1 MQTITRLYNQF
12 QPKNY
17 QLTLDLKR
25 KERKFSGTV
34 LIGGTLAKKS
44 THIVL
49 HAKDLQIKKALID
62 DERAKTSLAK
72 NDELSLEINKELQP
86 GNYKIELQFEGKITD
101 SAHGVYPCYFKH
113 DGKNKELLAT
123 QFESHHARE
132 VFPCI
137 DEPEAKATFNLTL
150 KTETGVTALS
160 NMPITQQAEVEN
172 KLVTT
177 FDQSPKM
184 STYLLAFVVGEV
196 HCIEGKTNSGVDVR
210 IFATPAQPKKALRF
224 ALDTAIHT
232 IEFFDDYFG
241 TPYPLPKADHIAL
254 PDMGGGASAAMEN
267 WGLITYREDYLIADD
282 TVGVSARQR
291 IARVIVHETSHQW
304 FGNLVTMKWWD
315 DLWLNESFASLM
327 EFVGLDALFPEWHH
341 WDDFVSSET
350 LPSLRRD
357 SNPGVQPIKTE
368 VHHPDEIGTLFDG
381 AIVYAKG
388 ATVLRMLMEYI
399 GEERFRNG
407 LKKYFKQHAYAN
419 TTGNDLWQ
427 ALDPSAASFITPWL
441 EKSGFPVINV
451 TKDSEG
457 YTLQQSEFLL
467 GAKPDETKTWPL
479 LLFANNKN
487 APQIMQEKELHIK
500 ANEPLQLNTGGKA
513 QYIVNYD
520 KDSRNTLIQKIAEQ
534 KLGIVDRLR
543 LLLETTLLM
552 RSPHLASAELIPLLQ
567 AYEQESSQ
575 PVWDMI
581 GFSFGT
587 LKIFVE
593 GDEKAEEGLKKLAQ
607 KLAQKEF
614 QRLSWNKKDE
624 EPESDTKLRATV
636 AGLSIYGEDKAVI
649 DQALDIYNKYK
660 NNIEEI
666 DGETRSL
673 ILSTAVRHGKEPQQV
688 VNHILK
694 LHDTTQSSELQ
705 EDIISGLTGTK
716 DIAVIK
722 QLLEIMTDNQR
733 VRPQNAVHWFIY
745 CLRNRYGRNATWQ
758 WVQDNWQWVEDT
770 YGSDKSYDIFPTALG
785 GVLNTSQQ
793 LKEYDSFFTPMMN
806 DASLKRAIAIG
817 KSEIAARVEW
827 LQQDKEAVL
836 AALRNL

>member
-1 MQTITRLYNQF
+1 M
-12 QPKNY
+12 
-17 QLTLDLKR
+17 
-25 KERKFSGTV
+25 
-34 LIGGTLAKKS
+34 
-44 THIVL
+44 L
-49 HAKDLQIKKALID
+49 HAKDLQIKKATVN
-62 DERAKTSLAK
+62 EKTAETSLGK
-72 NDELSLEINKELQP
+72 NDELSLKIDKELQP
-86 GNYKIELQFEGKITD
+86 GNYKVELHFAGKITD

-113 DGKNKELLAT
+113 DGKDKELLAT

-160 NMPITQQAEVEN
+160 NMPVIEQTETN
-172 KLVTT
+172 DKLITT
-177 FDQSPKM
+177 FNQSPKM
-184 STYLLAFVVGEV
+184 STYLLAFTIGEV
-196 HCIEGKTNSGVDVR
+196 HCVEGKTNSGVDVR

-224 ALDTAIHT
+224 ALDTAIRT
-232 IEFFDDYFG
+232 IEFFDDYFD

-282 TVGVSARQR
+282 AVGISTKQR

-304 FGNLVTMKWWD
+304 FGNLVTMEWWD

-327 EFVGLDALFPEWHH
+327 EFVGLDALFPEWRH

-357 SNPGVQPIKTE
+357 SSPGVQPIKTG

-399 GEERFRNG
+399 GENKFRDG
-407 LKKYFKQHAYAN
+407 LKKYFKQHAYGN
-419 TTGNDLWQ
+419 TTGDDLWE
-427 ALDPSAASFITPWL
+427 ALDSSAAIFITPWL
-441 EKSGFPVINV
+441 EKSGFPLINV
-451 TKDSEG
+451 TKDPEG

-467 GAKPDETKTWPL
+467 GTKPDETKTWPL
-479 LLFANNKN
+479 LLLANSENT
-487 APQIMQEKELHIK
+487 PQLMQEKELSIK
-500 ANEPLQLNTGGKA
+500 ANTPLQLNIGGKA

-520 KDSRNTLIQKIAEQ
+520 KGSRDALIRKIAEQ
-534 KLGIVDRLR
+534 KLGVVDRLR

-552 RSPHLASAELIPLLQ
+552 RSPHLASAELIALLE
-567 AYEQESSQ
+567 AYEHEASQ
-575 PVWDMI
+575 PVWDMV

-593 GDEKAEEGLKKLAQ
+593 HDEKAEEGLKKLAQ
-607 KLAQKEF
+607 KLARKEF
-614 QRLSWNKKDE
+614 QRLGLNKKDG
-624 EPESDTKLRATV
+624 EPESDAKLRATV
-636 AGLSIYGEDKAVI
+636 AGLSIYGENQVVVQ
-649 DQALDIYNKYK
+649 QALDVYSKHK
-660 NNIEEI
+660 NSIEEI

-673 ILSTAVRHGKEPQQV
+673 ILTAAVRYSDDPQKV
-688 VNHILK
+688 VNHLLK

-716 DIAVIK
+716 DISVIK
-722 QLLEIMTDNQR
+722 QLLEIMTDSQR

-785 GVLNTSQQ
+785 SALNTIQQ
-793 LKEYDSFFTPMMN
+793 LKEYGSFFTPMMH
-806 DASLKRAIAIG
+806 DASLKRAITIG
-817 KSEIAARVEW
+817 KSEIAARAEW

-836 AALRNL
+836 ATLRDL

>member
-12 QPKNY
+12 HPNNY
-17 QLTLDLKR
+17 QLTLDL
-25 KERKFSGTV
+25 ERKKRTFSGTV
-34 LIGGTLAKKS
+34 VIDGTLTKKS
-44 THIVL
+44 ASITL
-49 HAKDLQIKKALID
+49 HAKDLQIKKALIKGD
-62 DERAKTSLAK
+62 DAKTSLGE
-72 NDELSLEINKELQP
+72 NDELSVKIDKELQP
-86 GNYKIELQFEGKITD
+86 GNYKVELHFTGKITD

-113 DGKNKELLAT
+113 DGKDKELLAT

-150 KTETGVTALS
+150 KTEVGVTALS
-160 NMPITQQAEVEN
+160 NMPAIEQTEVEN
-172 KLVTT
+172 QLVTT

-184 STYLLAFVVGEV
+184 STYLLAFAIGEV
-196 HCIEGKTNSGVDVR
+196 HCVEGKTDSGVGVR

-224 ALDTAIHT
+224 ALDTAIRT
-232 IEFFDDYFG
+232 IEFFDDYFD

-282 TVGVSARQR
+282 AVGVSAKQR

-315 DLWLNESFASLM
+315 DLWLNESFVSLM
-327 EFVGLDALFPEWHH
+327 EFVGLDALFPQWHH

-357 SNPGVQPIKTE
+357 SNPGVQPIRTE

-399 GEERFRNG
+399 GEEKFRNG

-427 ALDPSAASFITPWL
+427 ALDPSAATFITPWL
-441 EKSGFPVINV
+441 EKSGFPVINI
-451 TKDSEG
+451 TKGSEG
-457 YTLQQSEFLL
+457 SVLRQSEFLL

-479 LLFANNKN
+479 LLLANNQN
-487 APQIMQEKELHIK
+487 APQLMQEKELRIK
-500 ANEPLQLNTGGKA
+500 VDTPLQLNIGGKA

-520 KDSRNTLIQKIAEQ
+520 KNSRNTLIKKVAEQ
-534 KLGIVDRLR
+534 KLDVVDRLR

-552 RSPHLASAELIPLLQ
+552 RSSHLASAELIPLLE
-567 AYEQESSQ
+567 AYKHETSQ

-581 GFSFGT
+581 GFSLGA

-593 GDEKAEEGLKKLAQ
+593 NDEKAEKGLKKLAQ
-607 KLAQKEF
+607 KLALKEF
-614 QRLSWNKKDE
+614 QRLGWNKNDS

-636 AGLSIYGEDKAVI
+636 AGLSVYSEDKAI
-649 DQALDIYNKYK
+649 IQQALDIYIKHK
-660 NNIEEI
+660 NNIEKI
-666 DGETRSL
+666 DGEMRSL
-673 ILSTAVRHGKEPQQV
+673 MLSTAVRHSIDPQQV
-688 VNHILK
+688 VNHLLK

-722 QLLEIMTDNQR
+722 QLLEIMTDSQR

-785 GVLNTSQQ
+785 SVLNTSQQ

-806 DASLKRAIAIG
+806 DASIKRAIAIG

-827 LQQDKEAVL
+827 LQQDEEAVL